1 MIKRSRDT
9 RRITTVNS
17 PAEIPEFASEVE
29 EADFWDTH
37 SLGDGFPVEE
47 DAELEAEIAAAGGKF
62 GVSLEIDAD
71 TAERLRSLARRRKV
85 SYLALIRQFIAE
97 RLYEEEKRDGII
109 STR

>member
-1 MIKRSRDT
+1 MTSKAAK
-9 RRITTVNS
+9 TVAVLTS
-17 PAEIPEFASEVE
+17 LDQIPEFASEAE

-37 SLGDGFPVEE
+37 SFSD
-47 DAELEAEIAAAGGKF
+47 ELWDSLEPADDFLEGLAATGGKF

-97 RLYEEEKRDGII
+97 RLYEEEKRDGIS
-109 STR
+109 STP